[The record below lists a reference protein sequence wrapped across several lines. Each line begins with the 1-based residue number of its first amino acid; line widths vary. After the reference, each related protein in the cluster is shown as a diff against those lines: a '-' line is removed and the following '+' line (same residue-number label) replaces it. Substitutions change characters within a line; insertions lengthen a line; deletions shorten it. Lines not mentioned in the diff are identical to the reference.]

1 MEKHEHHHHH
11 SEHTIRGAFGT
22 IDHGS
27 MEQST
32 SWKKKIATFFAIL
45 GPGLIVMVGDNDAGG
60 ISTYAQAGQN
70 FGYSLLWVLPLLIPV
85 LVLNQEMVVRL
96 GAVTGAGH
104 AKLLRERFGR
114 GWAWFAAGD
123 LLLLNFFTIATEF
136 IGVGLSLEY
145 FGISKYV
152 SVPLAAIALVAMT
165 MSGSFR
171 RWERFMFVFVAA
183 NFLVIPLAF
192 QAHPKLHEVVS
203 AFTHPHIAGGETS
216 TSVLLI
222 VAIVGT
228 TIAPW
233 QLFFQQ
239 SNIVDKKITT
249 RFVNYERVDTVLGS
263 IVVVVAALLL
273 IATVAAAAA
282 GSSAQGH
289 FTDGLG
295 VANLIGSQISRLAG
309 GFFAI
314 ILFNA
319 SLIGAAAVTLTTSYA
334 IGDVLTVSVS
344 LNNGWREA
352 KGFYGAFAGLVGLAV
367 FLILLPGAPLGLIVT
382 AVQALAGILLPASTI
397 FLLMLCN
404 DRAVLGPWVNK
415 PWLNAVATVVIS
427 ILFALSFT
435 LTFTTIFPSINVVHL
450 VSLLTVVLVV
460 FWIVAGIA
468 SLIYRRF
475 NPRAPIEFTGRR
487 DLWRMPPVALLERPT
502 WTRTRRLAM
511 YLMGAY
517 LVTSIALLF
526 VRAVVLATGG
536 H

>member
-1 MEKHEHHHHH
+1 
-11 SEHTIRGAFGT
+11 
-22 IDHGS
+22 
-27 MEQST
+27 
-32 SWKKKIATFFAIL
+32 
-45 GPGLIVMVGDNDAGG
+45 
-60 ISTYAQAGQN
+60 
-70 FGYSLLWVLPLLIPV
+70 
-85 LVLNQEMVVRL
+85 
-96 GAVTGAGH
+96 
-104 AKLLRERFGR
+104 
-114 GWAWFAAGD
+114 
-123 LLLLNFFTIATEF
+123 
-136 IGVGLSLEY
+136 
-145 FGISKYV
+145 
-152 SVPLAAIALVAMT
+152 
-165 MSGSFR
+165 
-171 RWERFMFVFVAA
+171 
-183 NFLVIPLAF
+183 
-192 QAHPKLHEVVS
+192 
-203 AFTHPHIAGGETS
+203 
-216 TSVLLI
+216 VLLI

-263 IVVVVAALLL
+263 FVVVVAALLL
-273 IATVAAAAA
+273 IATVAAASAT
-282 GSSAQGH
+282 SPAQGH

-295 VANLIGSQISRLAG
+295 VAQLIGDQISRLAG

-397 FLLMLCN
+397 FLLLLCN

-427 ILFALSFT
+427 VLFALSFT
-435 LTFTTIFPSINVVHL
+435 LSFTTIFPSIDVVSLVSVLSVVLVGFWL
-450 VSLLTVVLVV
+450 VSLLAT
-460 FWIVAGIA
+460 
-468 SLIYRRF
+468 LIYRRR
-475 NPRAPIEFTGRR
+475 NPRAPVEFTGRR
-487 DLWRMPPVALLERPT
+487 ELWRMPPVALLERPM
-502 WTRTRRLAM
+502 WTRTRRITM

-517 LVTSIALLF
+517 LVISIALLF
-526 VRAVVLATGG
+526 VRAIVLATGG